1 MKTGKINLS
10 DCYPKSIFDIT
21 YACSIKRRHF
31 LENSVCTITENE
43 KVRYLMVYEIECKCP
58 N

>member
-10 DCYPKSIFDIT
+10 DRYPKSIFNIT

-43 KVRYLMVYEIECKCP
+43 KGQIFDGV
-58 N
+58 